1 MLHREIDL
9 SKEKA
14 KTLKLLKERQRRID
28 TNRLNYYKPYKY
40 QKDFHSEGHDCA
52 QRILM
57 AANRVGK
64 TYCGAVETAYHLT
77 GNYPTWWKGRKF
89 NKPVRI
95 WAAGESNDTTRDIIQ
110 KELFGNTQ
118 DPSKKGTGAVPLDKI
133 VETTRKPGVPNA
145 HSSALIQHK
154 SGGNS
159 QITFKAYE
167 QGFEKFM
174 GEAIDVVWLDEEPKQ
189 EIFSQCITRTV
200 DTNGIVYMTF
210 TPERGMTNVVSGF
223 LNDLKPGQSLT
234 TATWDDV
241 EHLDASTKEQLLA
254 VYSPAERD
262 MRSKG
267 IPVFGSGLVYPINE
281 DEILVEDFELP
292 EHFMRLAAI
301 DFGFDHPTAVCWTAY
316 DSENDIIYVYDE
328 YRRSKETPITHAAVI
343 NARTPGIPVA
353 FPHDGLQHD
362 KGSGVQL
369 AQQYRDLGVYMLAE
383 HFKNPP
389 VEGALSGNNS
399 VEAGISILL
408 QRFESGRLQIF
419 KSCVET
425 CEELRLYHR
434 KNGKVVPIKDDLLS
448 AMRYS
453 ALSVQR
459 FGEKMAAKT
468 KYRKYGF
475 DKEIEY
481 NYAGIV

>member
-1 MLHREIDL
+1 VPSG
-9 SKEKA
+9 SKQEV
-14 KTLKLLKERQRRID
+14 LKLLQEKQRRID
-28 TNRLNYYKPYKY
+28 TNKIKLYEPYKY
-40 QKDFHSEGHDCA
+40 QSKFHKDGEDCR

-64 TYCGAVETAYHLT
+64 TFCGAVETAYHLT
-77 GNYPTWWKGRKF
+77 GNYPKWWRGKRF
-89 NKPVRI
+89 NKPVRV
-95 WAAGESNDTTRDIIQ
+95 WVAGESNDTTRDIIQ
-110 KELFGNTQ
+110 KELFGNPQ
-118 DPSKKGTGAVPLDKI
+118 DPSKKGMGVIPLNNI
-133 VETTRKPGVPNA
+133 VETIRKPGVPNA
-145 HSSALIQHK
+145 FSSALVKHK

-159 QITFKAYE
+159 LVTFKAYE

-189 EIFSQCITRTV
+189 EIFSQCITRTA

-210 TPERGMTNVVSGF
+210 TPERGMTSVVSSF

-241 EHLDASTKEQLLA
+241 EHLDVSTKEQLLS

-267 IPVFGSGLVYPINE
+267 IPVFGSGLVYPVSE
-281 DEILVEDFELP
+281 DDVVCEDFDLP
-292 EHFMRLAAI
+292 EHFIRLAAI
-301 DFGFDHPTAVCWTAY
+301 DFGFDHPTAVIWVAF
-316 DSENDIIYVYDE
+316 DADNDIIYVYDE
-328 YRRSKETPITHAAVI
+328 YRRSKETPLTHAAVL

-369 AQQYRDLGVYMLAE
+369 AQQYRDLGVFMLLE

-389 VEGALSGNNS
+389 VDGELNGNNS
-399 VEAGISILL
+399 VEAGISMLL
-408 QRFESGRLQIF
+408 QRFETGRLLIF
-419 KSCVET
+419 KSCIHT
-425 CEELRLYHR
+425 LEELRLYHR
-434 KNGKVVPIKDDLLS
+434 KNGKVVAIKDDCLS
-448 AMRYS
+448 AMRYA

-459 FGEKMAAKT
+459 FGEKQESKT
-468 KYRKYGF
+468 LYRKYSF
-475 DKEIEY
+475 DKKIEY
-481 NYAGIV
+481 SNAGIV